1 MLFRSPELRIGLVV
15 QTERGLLI
23 PTLRD
28 ARRRTVEEIAV
39 ERASLVRQAL
49 SGTLNGDA
57 LAPSTFT
64 VSNVG
69 AGQIDFFTAIIN
81 PPQLA
86 ILSIGSVLPRP
97 VVVGSLLEVRP
108 TAGITLG
115 VDHRAIDGRQS
126 ALFLDELKGHLE
138 TDKW

>member
-1 MLFRSPELRIGLVV
+1 
-15 QTERGLLI
+15 
-23 PTLRD
+23 
-28 ARRRTVEEIAV
+28 
-39 ERASLVRQAL
+39 
-49 SGTLNGDA
+49 
-57 LAPSTFT
+57 

-97 VVVGSLLEVRP
+97 VVVGSQLEVRP
-108 TAGITLG
+108 TVGITLG